1 MKDTN
6 GRVLAVARL
15 AAVALLAAPA
25 LLSAQTGRW
34 PNGELVQRGYPATN
48 PDAPKILIG
57 AMASTTPVLG
67 KDAGDELRNRLRD
80 DHNANDL
87 SVISL
92 YAINRALEQ
101 SGYKTDSALNKNDL
115 IELAKQQQAIEAVY
129 GSVTKLGRDSV
140 RWDATLFIR
149 SGQVAIPQ
157 PLPTVTA
164 KNLGDAGGA
173 MERAVDDAQKQLKGY
188 TDCHNNYLGNKYDL
202 AIKGAREAI
211 QIYPKS
217 TVARLC
223 MLQAMSAAKAPTDS
237 LINVANGILALDST
251 NTGALAALADA
262 YTAKGDTTSA
272 IQTEV
277 KLYNADKS
285 NQQLAQSIVQ
295 QLGASGAPEKAIP
308 IINNMLKDNPGDPAM
323 LRTRW
328 LLYLRAKDWKNAY
341 TAGEEYVA
349 ADTSAANED
358 YYGRMVAAAVADS
371 NSAKQLE
378 YLARAVKKYPKNV
391 ELELKYADD
400 LRLAGQLQQA
410 IAPTEAALAADPKN
424 ANGYTLLLVLFL
436 QTNQNDSAMAA
447 GKRAIAAGVPKAKIG
462 DAMAALVGPAVSA
475 AQKADTREAWAEAYK
490 ISSSIDSLA
499 PSATTKFFIG
509 MSAFSMGLK
518 DYQTA
523 GELSQA
529 KKPADRVKACPYL
542 KSTEDLWA
550 TAQINIPAG
559 ASFNKDG
566 ATQIMTAINQ
576 NSGNIQA
583 AQTGLKCK

>member
-6 GRVLAVARL
+6 GRALAVARL

-25 LLSAQTGRW
+25 LLSAQTGRY

-57 AMASTTPVLG
+57 AMASTTPGLG

-115 IELAKQQQAIEAVY
+115 IELAKQQQAIEAFY

-140 RWDATLFIR
+140 RWEGTLFIR

-211 QIYPKS
+211 QVYPKS

-295 QLGASGAPEKAIP
+295 QLGASGAAEKAIP
-308 IINNMLKDNPGDPAM
+308 IINAMLKDNPGDPAM
-323 LRTRW
+323 LKTRW
-328 LLYLRAKDWKNAY
+328 LLYLRAKDWKDAY

-358 YYGRMVAAAVADS
+358 YFGRMAAAAAADS

-391 ELELKYADD
+391 EMQLNYAND
-400 LRLAGQLQQA
+400 LYKAGQLQQA
-410 IAPTEAALAADPKN
+410 IAPTEAALAADPKSVPGN
-424 ANGYTLLLVLFL
+424 TLLLVLFT
-436 QTNQNDSAMAA
+436 QTNQMDSATATA
-447 GKRAIAAGVPKAKIG
+447 KKAIAAGVSKSTVG
-462 DAMAALVGPAVSA
+462 DALSAFISPAAKK
-475 AQKADTREAWAEAYK
+475 AQASNDRNDWMSVYTLA
-490 ISSSIDSLA
+490 SSVDSLA
-499 PSATTKFFIG
+499 ASPTTKFFVG
-509 MSAFSMGLK
+509 LSAFQIGL
-518 DYQTA
+518 A
-523 GELSQA
+523 AVNSVSELQKA
-529 KKPADRVKACPYL
+529 KKPDTPKICGEL
-542 KSTEDLWA
+542 KLAKDMWA
-550 TAQINIPAG
+550 NAQIAMPAG
-559 ASFNKDG
+559 G
-566 ATQIMTAINQ
+566 AVDKNVAAQILGNINQ
-576 NSGNIQA
+576 YSSNIDE
-583 AQTGLKCK
+583 GLKGFKCK